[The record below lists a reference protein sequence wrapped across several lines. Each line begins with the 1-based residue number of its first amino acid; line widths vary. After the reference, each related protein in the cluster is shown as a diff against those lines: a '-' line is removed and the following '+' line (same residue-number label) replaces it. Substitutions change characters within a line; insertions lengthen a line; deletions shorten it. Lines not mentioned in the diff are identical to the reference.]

1 MVVFIRNFFHDNPY
15 KTFQLYYIMEKLLC
29 SSRSLDRSVE
39 EAEKGFA
46 GQNAVCKFLFC
57 IKLKRHA
64 TVSGL
69 HQTSDRTAQ
78 RMYNI
83 VFQ

>member
-1 MVVFIRNFFHDNPY
+1 M
-15 KTFQLYYIMEKLLC
+15 
-29 SSRSLDRSVE
+29 E

-46 GQNAVCKFLFC
+46 GQNAGTISLVLFC

-69 HQTSDRTAQ
+69 HQASDLTAQ
-78 RMYNI
+78 RVYNNI
-83 VFQ
+83 FQ